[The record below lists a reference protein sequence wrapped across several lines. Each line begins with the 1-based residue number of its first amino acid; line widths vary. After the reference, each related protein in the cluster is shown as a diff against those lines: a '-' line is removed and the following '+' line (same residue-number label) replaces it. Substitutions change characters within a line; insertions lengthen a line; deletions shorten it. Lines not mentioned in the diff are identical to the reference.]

1 MRLRTTSRE
10 ADVTLSTPLHDDAVA
25 LLRRLSGPHGIRASA
40 SPVANYTGVF
50 ARDGVMAGIAGLLTG
65 DSAITAGLVRTLEHL
80 RTLQG
85 PQGQIASNYLLREF
99 QQPLVS
105 FGTLAPRF
113 DAPLW
118 YLIGIGLGARAG
130 VLDAAAFRPSVER
143 VMHLMAALEY
153 NGRHLLYVPVGGDWA
168 DEYIYE
174 GYILHDQVLRAWALR
189 LAGATFGEAAWQDKA
204 GAIERVITEQYW
216 PPHAARRG
224 YPLAAYTPARTFE
237 MFDLATSALAAVA
250 GVGDTGSTTLD
261 WIAASF
267 LARGELPPA
276 FHPVIDEASPDW
288 PALSRYHV
296 HGFRN
301 RPHEYHNG
309 GIWMIWL
316 GWLALALANRPCE
329 LEQLRAAVNARLA
342 AGAYAFEEFFH
353 GHTGAPGGVASMAY
367 SATGVVFLGVAD
379 APATMALLGR

>member
-1 MRLRTTSRE
+1 MRPQTTSRE
-10 ADVTLSTPLHDDAVA
+10 ADVTLSAPLHDDAVT
-25 LLRRLSGPHGIRASA
+25 LLRSLSGPHGIRASA

-65 DSAITAGLVRTLEHL
+65 DRAISAGLVRTLEHL

-85 PQGQIASNYLLREF
+85 PQGQIPSNYMLREF
-99 QQPLVS
+99 QAPLVS

-130 VLDAAAFRPSVER
+130 VLDATAFRSSVQR
-143 VMHLMAALEY
+143 VIHLLDALEY

-189 LAGATFGEAAWQDKA
+189 LAGVTFGGGAWQDKA
-204 GAIERVITEQYW
+204 GAIERVIAEQFW
-216 PPHAARRG
+216 PPSAARRG
-224 YPLAAYTPARTFE
+224 YPLAAYTPAREFE
-237 MFDLATSALAAVA
+237 MFDLATSALAVVA
-250 GVGDTGSTTLD
+250 GVGDTGFKALD
-261 WIAASF
+261 WIAAQF
-267 LARGELPPA
+267 LARGDLPPA
-276 FHPVIDEASPDW
+276 FHPVIGEGDPDW

-316 GWLALALANRPCE
+316 GWLALALAARPRE
-329 LEQLRAAVNARLA
+329 LTQLRAAVDARLA

-353 GHTGAPGGVASMAY
+353 GETGVASGVTRMAY

-379 APATMALLGR
+379 APATIALLGR